1 MGFILVLLA
10 IVCYLLILWDY
21 DKTKDS
27 NQNIKTKN
35 YKKIKEENKKKP
47 ATTRQEEFLRELIE
61 RIDYLL
67 FSEIL
72 ISDNLISKINM
83 EIASD
88 LISYLL
94 EIEKGKVNKVETKP
108 EFFKKFPELLT
119 EYNKLQAKHNKRKC
133 LGITASKVRCNKNTN
148 FPEYFC
154 NAHIKQEKKYDIKE
168 AIAREYFYR
177 ENCQRFVSELFQYL
191 TLESKENNFK
201 LENSIN
207 SIIKDYFEASSGFS
221 TESLHEKSFKDLF
234 FDYDYFSM
242 FTAAVFDGS
251 FLFNVPETSIYPLYS
266 DHHLNYEEDYHEEYF
281 DSYGISELLA
291 KIYLFINCLNN
302 EVHQLIE
309 EYYVFVKQFNSE
321 LEEVS
326 YQDLENE

>member
-10 IVCYLLILWDY
+10 IVVFIIIWDY

-27 NQNIKTKN
+27 NRNIKTKN

-47 ATTRQEEFLRELIE
+47 ATTRQKEFLTELIE

-83 EIASD
+83 EIARD

-94 EIEKGKVNKVETKP
+94 EIEKGKVNKVETKA
-108 EFFKKFPELLT
+108 EFFKKFPNLLT
-119 EYNKLQAKHNKRKC
+119 KYNKLQAKHNKRKC
-133 LGITASKVRCNKNTN
+133 LGITASKVRCHKNTN
-148 FPEYFC
+148 FPKYFC
-154 NAHIKQEKKYDIKE
+154 NTHIKQEKKYDIKK

-207 SIIKDYFEASSGFS
+207 SIIKDYFEASSDFS
-221 TESLHEKSFKDLF
+221 TESLHEKSFKDVF

-242 FTAAVFDGS
+242 FTAAVFDGF
-251 FLFNVPETSIYPLYS
+251 FLFNLPETIDILYS
-266 DHHLNYEEDYHEEYF
+266 DHHLNYEDDYHEEYF
-281 DSYGISELLA
+281 DSDGISELLTE
-291 KIYLFINCLNN
+291 IYLYINCLNN
-302 EVHQLIE
+302 EAPELIE

-321 LEEVS
+321 SEEES